1 MEWEGRK
8 ELRGGLE
15 GKERGGKGEGRG
27 KRGRERGEGVKMKG
41 VVNRSTVVRGQM
53 LPGAGARA
61 PLNTLNT

>member
-1 MEWEGRK
+1 MGWRK

-41 VVNRSTVVRGQM
+41 RIALWLLGDRCS
-53 LPGAGARA
+53 
-61 PLNTLNT
+61 